1 MLHIKVGARDLLK
14 SIVPIGLI
22 AVDMLCDKTFAGTG
36 LPGNKNRL
44 VVIYEIRKIS
54 DCPIVFFTFMAIFLR
69 TASQHFI
76 PFEHPIQ
83 FMEAPIFNFIDFL
96 RSQSARMK
104 SDFSILFSINCH
116 TQ

>member
-14 SIVPIGLI
+14 SIVPVCLI
-22 AVDMLCDKTFAGTG
+22 TVDMLCDKTFAGTG

-44 VVIYEIRKIS
+44 TVIYEIRKIS

-76 PFEHPIQ
+76 SFEHPVQ
-83 FMEAPIFNFIDFL
+83 FMETSILYFIDFL
-96 RSQSARMK
+96 
-104 SDFSILFSINCH
+104 
-116 TQ
+116 